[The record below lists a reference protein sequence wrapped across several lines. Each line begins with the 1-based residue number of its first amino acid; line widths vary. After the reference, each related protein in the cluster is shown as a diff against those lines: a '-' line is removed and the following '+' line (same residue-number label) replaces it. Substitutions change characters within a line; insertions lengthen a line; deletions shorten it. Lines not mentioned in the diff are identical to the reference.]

1 MAIKGYFFNA
11 VYDSSTQTY
20 DREYNAED
28 VTGYLKL
35 LVRGGVFPN
44 PSTNLQVL
52 ENSGMNITV
61 KAGSGW
67 FADGRKIDVTA
78 DYVLT
83 VSQSDVLLP
92 RIDRVVFYADYV
104 NRTVGLD
111 VIVGTPAVNPTAP
124 ALTRSSSR
132 YEYGLATVLVA
143 AQAASISQSA
153 ITDTRADT
161 NVCGWV
167 TGLIDQVDTATL
179 FAQWQTAYEEF
190 YSDMETWKTS
200 QETSFEGWEADQK
213 AAFEAWL
220 QDLTDELNVDTYVE
234 EYHKSEEFTTSGY
247 HYISLNW
254 TNYTYEASDIINVFI
269 NGQKL
274 TDQEYDLVTTGGSP
288 APYVGAS
295 FGVMFPAANVME
307 VQVLKS
313 VIGFDQT

>member
-28 VTGYLKL
+28 ITGYLKL
-35 LVRGGVFPN
+35 LIRGGVFPN

-67 FADGRKIDVTA
+67 FADGRKIEVTA

-83 VSQSDVLLP
+83 VTQSDVLLP
-92 RIDRVVFYADYV
+92 RIDRVVMYADYV
-104 NRTVGLD
+104 NRTVGLA
-111 VIVGTPAVNPTAP
+111 VVAGTPAVNPTAP
-124 ALTRSSSR
+124 ALTRNSSR
-132 YEYGLATVLVA
+132 YEYGLATILVGSQVTA
-143 AQAASISQSA
+143 ITQSA

-179 FAQWQTAYEEF
+179 FLQWQTAYEEF

-220 QDLTDELNVDTYVE
+220 QDLTDELNVDTYNKV
-234 EYHKSEEFTTSGY
+234 YRKSETFTTAGY
-247 HYISLNW
+247 HYITLSW
-254 TNYTYEASDIINVFI
+254 TNYTYDESDIVDVYI
-269 NGQKL
+269 NGLKL
-274 TDQEYDLVTTGGSP
+274 TRDEFDLVTTGGSP

-295 FGVMFPAANVME
+295 FNATGYGDVME

-313 VIGFDQT
+313 VIGFNQG